1 MARRAEDNLVSDP
14 LQKKFTD
21 LYIFRE
27 INPGS
32 ERPIMMPVSQGGVA
46 KDLNW
51 LDFPRTRP
59 RTWENLEDWG

>member
-32 ERPIMMPVSQGGVA
+32 ERLIMMPVSQGGVA
-46 KDLNW
+46 KDLN
-51 LDFPRTRP
+51 
-59 RTWENLEDWG
+59 